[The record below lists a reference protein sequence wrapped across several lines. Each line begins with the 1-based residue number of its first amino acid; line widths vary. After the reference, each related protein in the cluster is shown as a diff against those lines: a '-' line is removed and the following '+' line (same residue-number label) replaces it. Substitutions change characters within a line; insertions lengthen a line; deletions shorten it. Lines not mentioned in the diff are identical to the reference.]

1 MSDTFLPR
9 IETDIQP
16 RAHKF
21 IAKLMTSD
29 NEPHEEP
36 VLFGWRILKEPP
48 STRVIFIDKD
58 PS

>member
-21 IAKLMTSD
+21 IAKLMTPD
-29 NEPHEEP
+29 NEPNEEP